1 MGIMEDLVAK
11 YGSKE
16 AVKAAADR
24 LVSTYGPNKAAS
36 MAAKQLGISSSQAIG
51 GYKNFLAGMGTG
63 GKTNLAA
70 TDTSGE
76 TTAVVG
82 TPTTNVNT
90 PPVMENRATGMT
102 AEARTRREDRLNQWY
117 S

>member
-1 MGIMEDLVAK
+1 MEDLRAK
-11 YGSKE
+11 FGSDE
-16 AVKAAADR
+16 AIKAAADK
-24 LVSTYGPNKAAS
+24 LVSTYGANKAAS
-36 MAAKQLGISSSQAIG
+36 MAAKKLGISSSQVIG
-51 GYKNFLAGMGTG
+51 GYKNFLAGMGG
-63 GKTNLAA
+63 GKTNLAPTGTA
-70 TDTSGE
+70 GTS
-76 TTAVVG
+76 TPVVS